1 MEEMAVV
8 NDGAQ
13 VRLKEAE
20 QLEMAF
26 MCQKK
31 KLFGSNTSFLHSSQ
45 EVIKI

>member
-31 KLFGSNTSFLHSSQ
+31 KKCLGLIQ
-45 EVIKI
+45 VLCIALRK